1 VCDDDDDDAKLE
13 SYQEK
18 GSSQKPTQGET
29 IMSDDVNRQPP
40 YTIGI
45 ASTQGIPQAR
55 GQLEKIVP
63 AFQFSVLTCQKPLYA
78 TKIIYADGKEIG
90 YDKPKFFF
98 FHYCE
103 IDTLEDFE
111 KLVLTWLYDEPRR
124 FIIYGQ
130 LLPGLDPGLRHYRRI
145 LGHKKEPPSIE
156 CPPRRWLVL
165 DLDGV
170 AVPDGYGAPDK
181 LAEAAYFIR
190 DNKLPPY
197 FRGVRCIAASTSS
210 TGRKGPGI
218 ARLRL
223 FFVLTHP
230 ASIDALYSWA
240 DTLSH
245 PRSDLGL
252 DPRVLR
258 PMQPIYTAR
267 PIFRGMTDPVPVW
280 GRVRL
285 LDGYTDEVE
294 LELPRV
300 RERKKREPNPAH
312 GRGLTVCTD
321 APEWVLNPADAGLGI
336 HTFDT
341 SDKAWSAIRRIFEKL
356 DGCGVPPKVGNL
368 GRFETIRKSA
378 WELAHLVADGEL
390 SETLARE
397 AFLSAAKGIHN
408 ADGKYNDL
416 EDRWQSAITDVGGV
430 S

>member
-1 VCDDDDDDAKLE
+1 
-13 SYQEK
+13 
-18 GSSQKPTQGET
+18 
-29 IMSDDVNRQPP
+29 MSATT
-40 YTIGI
+40 Y
-45 ASTQGIPQAR
+45 STLQAR
-55 GQLEKIVP
+55 TQLITGHP

-78 TKIIYADGKEIG
+78 TKIVYADGKEIG

-103 IDTLEDFE
+103 IDSLEDFE
-111 KLVLTWLYDEPRR
+111 KLVLTYLYDQPRR

-130 LLPGLDPGLRHYRRI
+130 LLPGLDPAQRHYRRI
-145 LGHKKEPPSIE
+145 LGHYKQPPSIE
-156 CPPRRWLVL
+156 CPDRRWLVL

-170 AVPDGYGAPDK
+170 EVPNGYGAPDK

-190 DNKLPPY
+190 DNKLPSY

-230 ASIDALYSWA
+230 VSIEALYSWA

-245 PRSDLGL
+245 SRSDLGL
-252 DPRVLR
+252 DPRVLQ

-267 PIFRGMTDPVPVW
+267 PIFRGMTDPVPVRS
-280 GRVRL
+280 RVRL

-294 LELPRV
+294 LELPRA
-300 RERKKREPNPAH
+300 RSRRKREPKPTAQNV
-312 GRGLTVCTD
+312 VCND
-321 APEWVLNPADAGLGI
+321 APEWVLDPGDAGLGI

-341 SDKAWSAIRRIFEKL
+341 SDKAWRAIQRIFEKL
-356 DGCGVPPKVGNL
+356 DGCGIAPKIGNF
-368 GRFETIRKSA
+368 GRFETLRKSA

-390 SETLARE
+390 SETLAKE
-397 AFLSAAKGIHN
+397 AFLTAAKGIHN

-416 EDRWQSAITDVGGV
+416 EDRWQSAITDVGGRV
-430 S
+430 

>member
-1 VCDDDDDDAKLE
+1 
-13 SYQEK
+13 
-18 GSSQKPTQGET
+18 
-29 IMSDDVNRQPP
+29 MSATT
-40 YTIGI
+40 Y
-45 ASTQGIPQAR
+45 STLQAR
-55 GQLEKIVP
+55 TQLVTDIP

-78 TKIIYADGKEIG
+78 TKIVYADGKEIG

-103 IDTLEDFE
+103 IETLEDFE
-111 KLVLTWLYDEPRR
+111 KLVLTYLYDQPRR

-130 LLPGLDPGLRHYRRI
+130 LLPGLDASKRHYRRI
-145 LGHKKEPPSIE
+145 LGHYKQPPSIE
-156 CPPRRWLVL
+156 CPDRRWLVL

-170 AVPDGYGAPDK
+170 EVPNGWGGPDK

-190 DNKLPPY
+190 DQKLPPY

-230 ASIDALYSWA
+230 VRIEALYSWA
-240 DTLSH
+240 EALSGAR
-245 PRSDLGL
+245 PDLGL
-252 DPRVLR
+252 DPRVLQS
-258 PMQPIYTAR
+258 MQPIYTAR
-267 PIFRGMTDPVPVW
+267 PIFRGMTDPVPVRS
-280 GRVRL
+280 RVRL

-294 LELPRV
+294 LELPRG
-300 RERKKREPNPAH
+300 RARRKREPKVF
-312 GRGLTVCTD
+312 GTTQVCND
-321 APEWVLNPADAGLGI
+321 APEWVLNPGDARLGI

-356 DGCGVPPKVGNL
+356 DGCGVAPKIGNF
-368 GRFETIRKSA
+368 GRFETLRKSA

-390 SETLARE
+390 SEGMAKE
-397 AFLSAAKGIHN
+397 AFLKAAEGIHN

-416 EDRWQSAITDVGGV
+416 EDRWQSAINDVGGRV
-430 S
+430 